1 MANRCS
7 GLRFGFAPSSAG
19 NRVVM
24 LAHWNGLDAPDGTP
38 TEDLAAYYAA
48 RARGGVVLIVTG
60 SHAVHPSGQ
69 MSPNCGRAWDR
80 NALPA

>member
-1 MANRCS
+1 MNGESLLWTPFR
-7 GLRFGFAPSSAG
+7 LRTIERR

-24 LAHWNGLDAPDGTP
+24 LAHWNGLDAPDGTS

-69 MSPNCGRAWDR
+69 MSPNYGRA
-80 NALPA
+80 